1 MIKVSL
7 ETTASFL
14 KKYYFFILGTIFVV
28 LVSSNF
34 LIYYKYVHLSM
45 NTDPGITSD
54 EIKIDKETIQK
65 VLDNINIREDNLD
78 RVKINKYFNPFDD

>member
-1 MIKVSL
+1 
-7 ETTASFL
+7 
-14 KKYYFFILGTIFVV
+14 
-28 LVSSNF
+28 
-34 LIYYKYVHLSM
+34 M